1 MPKSAAQTRSQAR
14 SVLAGREET
23 ALAFLK
29 ERGKSG
35 ASVQEITNHLGV
47 TPKTTRA
54 ALQRLVARR
63 LAVVVGSSAKDPQRR
78 YFATLEAII

>member
-1 MPKSAAQTRSQAR
+1 MPKSAAPTRSQAT
-14 SVLAGREET
+14 SVLGEREET

-47 TPKTTRA
+47 HETTRA
-54 ALQRLVARR
+54 V
-63 LAVVVGSSAKDPQRR
+63 
-78 YFATLEAII
+78 